1 MDVEPPKIK
10 DFWTSTVL
18 ALATT
23 GGIILD
29 VSKRKYQIIISTIN
43 SHDVSRKGELD
54 FQSFIVTK
62 AELNQ
67 LLAEV
72 LEVQSQ
78 VDSMISQVEK
88 EKKEKDKEDEKKT
101 RNKKTL
107 EKKKTK
113 RVFPPPP
120 HNLPE
125 DACSVEEPMQCE
137 GDVVDYDNDIDKI
150 GDV

>member
-1 MDVEPPKIK
+1 MEPPKIQ
-10 DFWTSTVL
+10 DYWTSTVL

-29 VSKRKYQIIISTIN
+29 VSKCKYQIIVSTLN
-43 SHDVSRKGELD
+43 SQDASRKGELD
-54 FQSFIVTK
+54 FQTFIVTK
-62 AELNQ
+62 AELNK

-72 LEVQSQ
+72 LEVQNQ
-78 VDSMISQVEK
+78 VDSMIDQVEK
-88 EKKEKDKEDEKKT
+88 EKKDKEKEDEKKSK
-101 RNKKTL
+101 NKKTL
-107 EKKKTK
+107 EKRKTK
-113 RVFPPPP
+113 RVFPPP